1 MHARAACHQ
10 TSSNCVAT
18 ILVHALGSRCLAAS
32 SLLARAALPTNQATP
47 GSARQRRHIDGEAAA
62 HRRRSSTRDR
72 AGTARQQRRRP
83 GCAPSMRQLI
93 IRRAYALYL
102 YLTTSAYSTHTLY
115 SSACFFATVECQ
127 VSKTGEVFFLNGL
140 ANFRVLDIWF
150 YTSGG

>member
-18 ILVHALGSRCLAAS
+18 ILVHALGSSCLAAS
-32 SLLARAALPTNQATP
+32 CHLLARAALPTNQATP
-47 GSARQRRHIDGEAAA
+47 GSARQRRHNDGEAAA
-62 HRRRSSTRDR
+62 HRRRSSTKDR

-127 VSKTGEVFFLNGL
+127 VSKTRARVFFE
-140 ANFRVLDIWF
+140 WF
-150 YTSGG
+150 GKF

>member
-1 MHARAACHQ
+1 MPSCFVSACSCCAANEPSIDVSVDRRLLGAARPPDRSS
-10 TSSNCVAT
+10 TSMEK
-18 ILVHALGSRCLAAS
+18 
-32 SLLARAALPTNQATP
+32 
-47 GSARQRRHIDGEAAA
+47 QRRRPWQQRPMDGEAAA

-72 AGTARQQRRRP
+72 ASTARQQRRRP

-127 VSKTGEVFFLNGL
+127 VSKTGAGFSLNGL

-150 YTSGG
+150 YTQEVK